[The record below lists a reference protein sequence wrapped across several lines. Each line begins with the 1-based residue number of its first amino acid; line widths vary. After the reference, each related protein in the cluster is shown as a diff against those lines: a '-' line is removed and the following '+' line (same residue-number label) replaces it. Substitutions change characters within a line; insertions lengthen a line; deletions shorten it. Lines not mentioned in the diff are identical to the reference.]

1 MTEAG
6 DSSGDGVYQLVSGFA
21 RENGWEVKLG
31 NAASVTALVQAGPR
45 IVVSA
50 AATLSLDEW
59 RSLAREHTHIYFIV
73 LDGSPSA
80 AETMPANLLVIGGL
94 EDRHDQAGFLA
105 GMAAGF
111 ATETQRVAAFTLPTT
126 PEGLKYRNGFV
137 SGVRYACPK
146 CRIDLV
152 DLPDSQSALFA
163 GDEAVKYVALGADV
177 VFAKAD
183 EAGGVA
189 LFAAADSGA
198 WAIGSGRY
206 PNDAPPPEAARL
218 IASVYV
224 EAEAALA
231 EALRA
236 YLAGQPRSGVE
247 PLSLTNGGLGLTIY
261 PNADA
266 ALSPLDRRDIEAARA
281 RLADGSLETGV
292 DPVTG
297 EER

>member
-6 DSSGDGVYQLVSGFA
+6 GSSGDSVYLLLSHFA
-21 RENGWEVKLG
+21 QENGWEVRLAS
-31 NAASVTALVQAGPR
+31 AASLPELMQSGPR
-45 IVVSA
+45 LVVSA
-50 AATLSLDEW
+50 AAALSLDEW
-59 RSLAREHTHIYFIV
+59 RTLAQENPPVYFVV
-73 LDGSPSA
+73 LNESFSST
-80 AETMPANLLVIGGL
+80 EVVPANLLVIGGL

-105 GMAAGF
+105 GMVAGF
-111 ATETQRVAAFTLPTT
+111 ATETQRVAAFTVPTT
-126 PEGLKYRNGFV
+126 PEGRKYRNGFL

-146 CRIDLV
+146 CRVDLV
-152 DLPDSQSALFA
+152 DLPDDQNALFA

-198 WAIGSGRY
+198 WVIGSGRY
-206 PNDAPPPEAARL
+206 PNDEPPAEAVRL
-218 IASVYV
+218 MASVYF
-224 EAEAALA
+224 EAEVVLA

-236 YLAGQPRSGVE
+236 YAGGQPRSGLE
-247 PLSLTNGGLGLTIY
+247 PLSLTNGGIGLAVY
-261 PNADA
+261 RNAEA
-266 ALSPLDRRDIEAARA
+266 VLSPLDVQDIEKAKA

-292 DPVTG
+292 NPLTG